1 MKIIRKVAFIYLMV
15 MTVGTFT
22 SLQPGPPGDSEC
34 ETECQEL
41 FDDEDGGV
49 AYQQCIADCE
59 NGALPIDDSI
69 LYLLIAGTF
78 LASFVLLKKTNHKKT
93 PM

>member
-15 MTVGTFT
+15 MTVAIFA
-22 SLQPGPPGDSEC
+22 SLDPGPPGNTQC
-34 ETECQEL
+34 QNECQEL
-41 FDDEDGGV
+41 IDDEDGGV
-49 AYQQCIADCE
+49 AYEQCIADCE
-59 NGALPIDDSI
+59 NGAVPIDDSI

-78 LASFVLLKKTNHKKT
+78 LASFVLLKKPNHKKT